1 VANNFLAAEADVG
14 CIKLADIFCSDMLQD
29 CFRPFFF
36 SFPCQSCNKRKKSDG
51 SELQAMG
58 KIK

>member
-1 VANNFLAAEADVG
+1 VWKRTWVALQWQTFFYSE
-14 CIKLADIFCSDMLQD
+14 ILQD
-29 CFRPFFF
+29 GVRPFFF

-51 SELQAMG
+51 SELQAMA